1 MKYDQ
6 RRNWFSNLSLIE
18 VMEEQISKT
27 RELHDI
33 LQRENNLRISWLRE
47 TNRKRR
53 TVDRDTVSDS
63 QLRNAT
69 VNNENTKNFSQHGMP
84 LVITRR

>member
-33 LQRENNLRISWLRE
+33 LQRENNLRI
-47 TNRKRR
+47 T
-53 TVDRDTVSDS
+53 
-63 QLRNAT
+63 
-69 VNNENTKNFSQHGMP
+69 
-84 LVITRR
+84 

>member
-27 RELHDI
+27 REPHDI
-33 LQRENNLRISWLRE
+33 LQRENNLRI
-47 TNRKRR
+47 T
-53 TVDRDTVSDS
+53 
-63 QLRNAT
+63 
-69 VNNENTKNFSQHGMP
+69 
-84 LVITRR
+84 

>member
-6 RRNWFSNLSLIE
+6 GRNWFSNLSLIE

-33 LQRENNLRISWLRE
+33 LQRENNLRI
-47 TNRKRR
+47 T
-53 TVDRDTVSDS
+53 
-63 QLRNAT
+63 
-69 VNNENTKNFSQHGMP
+69 
-84 LVITRR
+84 